1 MGPPPPPPPPPPC
14 LPAATLPSGGWKTT
28 QAPRRNNNSVP
39 AAPTQVRPTVDSAT
53 LQHAAA
59 RLRKTGYHEQIRGN
73 VSNLSDGRVDGE
85 NQRLPNGNRTYGS
98 QFNKLDVD
106 SSREPIHATPAYS
119 MHTDSIGVVRGRANP
134 RINIQ
139 TTATSSPSPPTHYES
154 PSKTLYQQTF
164 NKPSSESYTENKYES
179 SSVTR
184 TRSPQPFVNTAQTQ
198 PQYRNVSPPQ
208 PYAPPHYENQP
219 YTPPRYE
226 NDAYAQRSR
235 SPYLQPMRQYSTSS
249 NSYSYN
255 TYTNETTRPQQQHAV
270 GPRTVELEWNTP
282 YHPPSSQS
290 PILDPHA
297 RIRDFALNNYVEDQP
312 GGHEYIRTVRRETHT
327 RTAPQDFATSIR
339 DQGLTASQRE
349 ANQYQSSTIRSRD
362 GLPFDANR
370 IYQQNIP
377 VIGYIR

>member
-1 MGPPPPPPPPPPC
+1 MFS
-14 LPAATLPSGGWKTT
+14 TLPLACARPATT
-28 QAPRRNNNSVP
+28 NRFEVCQ
-39 AAPTQVRPTVDSAT
+39 D
-53 LQHAAA
+53 LW
-59 RLRKTGYHEQIRGN
+59 GFCN

-139 TTATSSPSPPTHYES
+139 TTATSSPSPPTNYES
-154 PSKTLYQQTF
+154 PSKNLYQQTF
-164 NKPSSESYTENKYES
+164 NRPSPESYTENKYETS
-179 SSVTR
+179 NVTR

-235 SPYLQPMRQYSTSS
+235 SPYLQPAQQYSTSS

-255 TYTNETTRPQQQHAV
+255 TYTNETTRPQPHAS
-270 GPRTVELEWNTP
+270 GPRTIELEWNTP

-312 GGHEYIRTVRRETHT
+312 GSHEYVRTVRRETHT

-349 ANQYQSSTIRSRD
+349 ANQYQS
-362 GLPFDANR
+362 
-370 IYQQNIP
+370 
-377 VIGYIR
+377 

>member
-1 MGPPPPPPPPPPC
+1 MQEKIDN
-14 LPAATLPSGGWKTT
+14 LSLSQAATLPSGGWKAT
-28 QAPRRNNNSVP
+28 QTPRRNNNSVP
-39 AAPTQVRPTVDSAT
+39 ARCRSPAQDRLPRTDSRFV
-53 LQHAAA
+53 LVFCD
-59 RLRKTGYHEQIRGN
+59 
-73 VSNLSDGRVDGE
+73 VSNLSDGRVDGQ

-106 SSREPIHATPAYS
+106 PPREP
-119 MHTDSIGVVRGRANP
+119 
-134 RINIQ
+134 
-139 TTATSSPSPPTHYES
+139 TTATSSPSPPTNYE
-154 PSKTLYQQTF
+154 PPPKNLYQQTF

-235 SPYLQPMRQYSTSS
+235 SPYLQPTQQYSTSS

-255 TYTNETTRPQQQHAV
+255 TYTNETTRPQQHAT
-270 GPRTVELEWNTP
+270 GPRTIELEWNTP
-282 YHPPSSQS
+282 YHPYAQLCRPSSQS

-312 GGHEYIRTVRRETHT
+312 RSHEYVRAVRQETHT

-339 DQGLTASQRE
+339 DQGMGRYRHCLDSVFTDMPS
-349 ANQYQSSTIRSRD
+349 Y
-362 GLPFDANR
+362 R
-370 IYQQNIP
+370 ISYTM
-377 VIGYIR
+377 Y